1 MSLKFTIE
9 RAALH
14 GAMSALAKVVKASTT
29 IPILSCVKLASEN
42 GRLTIS
48 ATDMDIF
55 MTLAVDV
62 AGEDSGAACVSAAD
76 LARIAAVS
84 PEGSQISFAA
94 AENVAN
100 VKVGRARHRLE
111 TLPVEDF
118 PALKAAKNEC
128 LFVIAANDII
138 RAFNACF
145 ACISTEETRYY
156 LNGIYMHADI
166 DKEKARLHFVATDG
180 HRLTHLI
187 QETDA
192 DTVDSWSKI
201 APGIIL
207 PRTAVA
213 HLQRL
218 LPADGAI
225 EVTASA
231 SLITFAWADL
241 TFTTKLIDG
250 SFPDYRRVIPS
261 RYEQKVDL
269 PMAEA
274 RGLVSRIVG
283 FTGRDEKRKDRSI
296 RMSLEAGSLTVSTGP
311 SAAEIAKDEIEIQG
325 PAQPVQLGVNG
336 AYFISALET
345 ADGDVATLSYSDSV
359 SPYLMT
365 YPADPGL
372 TRVVMPLRI

>member
-9 RAALH
+9 RETLH

-29 IPILSCVKLASEN
+29 IPILSCVKLAAEN
-42 GRLTIS
+42 GRLSIS

-62 AGEDSGAACVSAAD
+62 APEEGGATCVNAAD
-76 LARIAAVS
+76 LARIAAIS

-94 AENVAN
+94 AETAAS
-100 VKVGRARHRLE
+100 VKVGRARYRLDL
-111 TLPVEDF
+111 LPVEEF

-128 LFVIAANDII
+128 LFAIASSTII

-145 ACISTEETRYY
+145 MCISTEETRYY
-156 LNGIYMHADI
+156 LNGIYIHADI
-166 DKEKARLHFVATDG
+166 EKDKARLHFVATDG

-192 DTVDSWSKI
+192 ETVESWSKI

-207 PRTAVA
+207 PRAAVA

-218 LPADGAI
+218 LPADSALEI
-225 EVTASA
+225 TASH
-231 SLITFAWADL
+231 SLITFAWGDV

-250 SFPDYRRVIPS
+250 NFPDYRRVIPA

-269 PMAEA
+269 PMEEA

-283 FTGRDEKRKDRSI
+283 FTGRDEKRKDRAI
-296 RMSLEAGSLTVSTGP
+296 RMSLDSGTLAVSTGP

-325 PAQPVQLGVNG
+325 PTQPVQLGVNG
-336 AYFISALET
+336 AYFISALEA
-345 ADGDVATLSYSDSV
+345 ADGDVATLSYGDAV
-359 SPYLMT
+359 SPYLLT
-365 YPADPGL
+365 YPANPGL